1 MFKAKILRL
10 LKDSNVYR
18 QVDVNDPLIKSVINS
33 PYINTIL
40 TILSLKLKGF
50 NGFKHHIDGDKF
62 ERIFHPK
69 IIVITNIQKEEY
81 NKLKDYLFN
90 NGIIW
95 CNKVDVH
102 CHDDFFV
109 KHDSINLYID
119 GGGMLSYSSSKWRP
133 SDFFN
138 YTYMDLEEF
147 YNYFEMLKIK
157 IKNNIHLC
165 VDAYNINHNN
175 DFLMN

>member
-1 MFKAKILRL
+1 M
-10 LKDSNVYR
+10 
-18 QVDVNDPLIKSVINS
+18 
-33 PYINTIL
+33 
-40 TILSLKLKGF
+40 
-50 NGFKHHIDGDKF
+50 
-62 ERIFHPK
+62 
-69 IIVITNIQKEEY
+69 
-81 NKLKDYLFN
+81 
-90 NGIIW
+90 
-95 CNKVDVH
+95 
-102 CHDDFFV
+102 

-165 VDAYNINHNN
+165 VDAYNIKHNN